1 METLGLSGPPV
12 RNENIFKRIFWPSAD
27 SVDADMLGQQ
37 GFWICLLL
45 ALLTVVT
52 AAFRSHIILGVLFGL
67 FYVLGGIGVREHDVV
82 AAISVATV
90 YLLNAVGAV
99 LMTRQFPGWLVLF
112 VILILASN
120 VRGCWIASKWL
131 RSGDPDLIPMRM
143 NENWRDKLVDQ
154 MPAHLWPRIRAGF
167 YVLAILVLLATI
179 AGTIVLIARGP
190 QRRAPTGPQPDAVVH
205 AQAPDAH

>member
-12 RNENIFKRIFWPSAD
+12 RNENIFRRIFWPSSD

-52 AAFRSHIILGVLFGL
+52 AAFHAHIIIAVLFAL
-67 FYVLGGIGVREHDVV
+67 FYFLGGIGVREHDIV
-82 AAISVATV
+82 ASISVATI
-90 YLLNAVGAV
+90 YLLNVVGAV
-99 LMTRQFPGWLVLF
+99 LMTRQFPGWPVLF

-131 RSGDPDLIPMRM
+131 RSGDPDLIPLRM

-154 MPAHLWPRIRAGF
+154 MPARLWPRIRTGF
-167 YVLAILVLLATI
+167 YVLALLVFMATLA
-179 AGTIVLIARGP
+179 GVIVVAAFPSMRGP
-190 QRRAPTGPQPDAVVH
+190 VMSRPDAVIH
-205 AQAPDAH
+205 LQAPDGH

>member
-12 RNENIFKRIFWPSAD
+12 RNENIFRRIFWPSSE

-52 AAFRSHIILGVLFGL
+52 AAFQSHIILGILFGL
-67 FYVLGGIGVREHDVV
+67 FYVLGGIGVREHNVV

-112 VILILASN
+112 VVLILASN

-131 RSGDPDLIPMRM
+131 RSGDPDLIPLRM

-154 MPAHLWPRIRAGF
+154 MPARVWPRIRTVF
-167 YVLAILVLLATI
+167 YVLAFLVFMATI
-179 AGTIVLIARGP
+179 AGTIVVAVRGP
-190 QRRAPTGPQPDAVVH
+190 DIRTHAGPPPDVVVH
-205 AQAPDAH
+205 AQ

>member
-12 RNENIFKRIFWPSAD
+12 RSDNIFKRIFWPSAD

-37 GFWICLLL
+37 GFWICLLP

-52 AAFRSHIILGVLFGL
+52 ATFQSHLILGILFGL
-67 FYVLGGIGVREHDVV
+67 FYVLGGIGVREHDVL
-82 AAISVATV
+82 AAISVATI
-90 YLLNAVGAV
+90 YLLNAVAAV
-99 LMTRQFPGWLVLF
+99 VMTRLFSGWLVLF

-131 RSGDPDLIPMRM
+131 RSGDPDLVPMRM

-154 MPAHLWPRIRAGF
+154 MPARVWPRIRAVF
-167 YVLAILVLLATI
+167 MV
-179 AGTIVLIARGP
+179 
-190 QRRAPTGPQPDAVVH
+190 
-205 AQAPDAH
+205 

>member
-45 ALLTVVT
+45 AMLTVIT
-52 AAFRSHIILGVLFGL
+52 AIVQGHVIMGVLFAL
-67 FYVLGGIGVREHDVV
+67 FYFLGGIGVREHDIV
-82 AAISVATV
+82 AAIAVATV
-90 YLLNAVGAV
+90 YLSNAVAAI
-99 LMTRQFPGWLVLF
+99 LITRQFPSWLVLF

-120 VRGCWIASKWL
+120 VRGCWIAAKWL
-131 RSGDPDLIPMRM
+131 RSGDPDLIPLRM

-154 MPAHLWPRIRAGF
+154 MPAHLWPRIRAAF
-167 YVLAILVLLATI
+167 YVLAFLALMATLAGVIVI
-179 AGTIVLIARGP
+179 AVRGP
-190 QRRAPTGPQPDAVVH
+190 NISTPGV
-205 AQAPDAH
+205 

>member
-12 RNENIFKRIFWPSAD
+12 RNENIFRRIFWPSAD

-45 ALLTVVT
+45 ALLTIVT
-52 AAFRSHIILGVLFGL
+52 AAFHAHLIIAALFAL
-67 FYVLGGIGVREHDVV
+67 FYFLGGIGVREHDIV
-82 AAISVATV
+82 ASISVAAV
-90 YLLNAVGAV
+90 YVLNATAAV

-112 VILILASN
+112 VTLILVSN

-131 RSGDPDLIPMRM
+131 RSGDPDLIPLRM

-154 MPAHLWPRIRAGF
+154 MPALVWPRIRRGF
-167 YVLAILVLLATI
+167 YVLAFLVFMATLVGVI
-179 AGTIVLIARGP
+179 VVAGLPRMGGP
-190 QRRAPTGPQPDAVVH
+190 VISRPDAVIH
-205 AQAPDAH
+205 LQAPDGH

>member
-12 RNENIFKRIFWPSAD
+12 RNENIFRRIFWPSAD

-45 ALLTVVT
+45 ALLTVIG
-52 AAFRSHIILGVLFGL
+52 AAFKGSIIIGALFAF
-67 FYVLGGIGVREHDVV
+67 FYFLGGIGVREHDIV
-82 AAISVATV
+82 ASISVAAV
-90 YLLNAVGAV
+90 YVLNAAAAV

-112 VILILASN
+112 VILILAAN

-131 RSGDPDLIPMRM
+131 RSGDPDLIPLRM

-154 MPAHLWPRIRAGF
+154 MPSRVWPRIRMVF
-167 YVLAILVLLATI
+167 YVLAFLVFMATL
-179 AGTIVLIARGP
+179 AGTIVVVGFPSMRGP
-190 QRRAPTGPQPDAVVH
+190 VIHGLTQ
-205 AQAPDAH
+205 

>member
-12 RNENIFKRIFWPSAD
+12 RNENIFRRIFWPSAD

-45 ALLTVVT
+45 ALLTVIEAV
-52 AAFRSHIILGVLFGL
+52 FKGHVLLSIFFAI
-67 FYVLGGIGVREHDVV
+67 FYFLGGIGVREHDI
-82 AAISVATV
+82 ASAISVTAIYV
-90 YLLNAVGAV
+90 LNVIGVV
-99 LMTRQFPGWLVLF
+99 LMARQFPGWLVLF

-131 RSGDPDLIPMRM
+131 RSGDPDIVPMRM

-154 MPAHLWPRIRAGF
+154 MPARVWPRLRAAF
-167 YVLAILVLLATI
+167 YILAFLVFMATLAGVIVI
-179 AGTIVLIARGP
+179 AARGP
-190 QRRAPTGPQPDAVVH
+190 ISSTPAGPQPDAVVH
-205 AQAPDAH
+205 AQ

>member
-12 RNENIFKRIFWPSAD
+12 RNENIFRRIFWPSAD

-45 ALLTVVT
+45 ALLTVIG
-52 AAFRSHIILGVLFGL
+52 AAFRGSIIIGVLFSL
-67 FYVLGGIGVREHDVV
+67 FYFLGGIGVREHDVV
-82 AAISVATV
+82 ASISVAAV
-90 YLLNAVGAV
+90 YVLNAAAAV

-112 VILILASN
+112 IILILASN

-131 RSGDPDLIPMRM
+131 RSGDPDLIPRRM

-154 MPAHLWPRIRAGF
+154 MPALVWPRIRRVF
-167 YVLAILVLLATI
+167 YVLAFLVFMATL
-179 AGTIVLIARGP
+179 AGTIVVVGFPSMRGP
-190 QRRAPTGPQPDAVVH
+190 VIHGLTQ
-205 AQAPDAH
+205 

>member
-12 RNENIFKRIFWPSAD
+12 RNESIFRRIFWPSSE

-45 ALLTVVT
+45 ALLTVIT
-52 AAFRSHIILGVLFGL
+52 AAFQRHIILGVLFAL
-67 FYVLGGIGVREHDVV
+67 FYFLGGIGVREHDVV

-112 VILILASN
+112 VILILVSN

-131 RSGDPDLIPMRM
+131 HAGDPDLAPLRM
-143 NENWRDKLVDQ
+143 KENWRDRLVDQ
-154 MPAHLWPRIRAGF
+154 MPARVWPRMRTVF
-167 YVLAILVLLATI
+167 YVLVFLVLMATL
-179 AGTIVLIARGP
+179 AGTIVVAVRGP
-190 QRRAPTGPQPDAVVH
+190 IIRTHAGSQPDAVVH
-205 AQAPDAH
+205 GQ

>member
-45 ALLTVVT
+45 ALLTVIGAV
-52 AAFRSHIILGVLFGL
+52 FKGHIVLGALFAL
-67 FYVLGGIGVREHDVV
+67 FYFLGGIGVREHDIVS
-82 AAISVATV
+82 AISVTAI
-90 YLLNAVGAV
+90 YLLNAAGAV

-131 RSGDPDLIPMRM
+131 RSGDPDLVPLRM

-154 MPAHLWPRIRAGF
+154 VPARLWPRIRTGF
-167 YVLAILVLLATI
+167 Y
-179 AGTIVLIARGP
+179 
-190 QRRAPTGPQPDAVVH
+190 
-205 AQAPDAH
+205 

>member
-37 GFWICLLL
+37 GFWICFLL
-45 ALLTVVT
+45 ALLTLTTSWFQGHVV
-52 AAFRSHIILGVLFGL
+52 LGALFAL
-67 FYVLGGIGVREHDVV
+67 FYFLGGIGVREHDIV
-82 AAISVATV
+82 AAIAVATV
-90 YLLNAVGAV
+90 YLLNVAAAV

-131 RSGDPDLIPMRM
+131 RSGDPDLIPIRM

-154 MPAHLWPRIRAGF
+154 MPARLWPRMRAIF
-167 YVLAILVLLATI
+167 YVLAFLVLMAMLV
-179 AGTIVLIARGP
+179 GTIVVAVRGP
-190 QRRAPTGPQPDAVVH
+190 AHARPQPDAVTPV
-205 AQAPDAH
+205 QAPE

>member
-12 RNENIFKRIFWPSAD
+12 RNENIFRRIFWPSAD

-45 ALLTVVT
+45 ALLTVIEAT
-52 AAFRSHIILGVLFGL
+52 FRGHVLLGVLFAI
-67 FYVLGGIGVREHDVV
+67 FYFLGGIGVREHDI
-82 AAISVATV
+82 ASAIFVTAIYV
-90 YLLNAVGAV
+90 LNVIGVV
-99 LMTRQFPGWLVLF
+99 LMARQFPGWLVLF

-131 RSGDPDLIPMRM
+131 RSGDPDIVPMRM

-154 MPAHLWPRIRAGF
+154 MPARVWPRLRAAF
-167 YVLAILVLLATI
+167 YALAFLVFMATLAGVIVI
-179 AGTIVLIARGP
+179 AARGP
-190 QRRAPTGPQPDAVVH
+190 ISSTPAGPQPDAVVH
-205 AQAPDAH
+205 AQ